1 MPDYLV
7 ATFRSSQTS
16 ALCAGDK
23 RVFNNIISLGIA
35 IVNRRFQT
43 SSTNNAG
50 QFALASE
57 LAEQL

>member
-1 MPDYLV
+1 MLDYLV

-23 RVFNNIISLGIA
+23 RVFNNIFPGIA

-43 SSTNNAG
+43 SSTKNAG